1 MLVTF
6 QCQGYSN
13 ITMFGD
19 VALQLIKL
27 MKHSGTMPS
36 ALAAEDV
43 PGALQALRE
52 ALTNQ
57 DTSQENTVSSQAV
70 SLKLRAVPLIDLL
83 KHAQQQKLPV
93 MWRN

>member
-43 PGALQALRE
+43 PGALQALQE

-57 DTSQENTVSSQAV
+57 NPEENINISQTV

-93 MWRN
+93 MWCN